1 MRINGANKIVIS
13 TMFGAM
19 LFLGAV
25 TVMAGFSS
33 TANASQ
39 CVKNMAPATLTIRWF
54 NASGK
59 LAKTNSDVKAGQQT
73 CLRNANLGHAAIS
86 CNACAFAAAFT
97 KVIVSISAEVGAAGI
112 CAVSG
117 PIGCAVAEVG
127 MGAGAAAVAN
137 KIGNGQR
144 GKIIA
149 IPLRGKTIRVCG
161 NAFGLKLKQF
171 CNK

>member
-1 MRINGANKIVIS
+1 
-13 TMFGAM
+13 MFGAM

-33 TANASQ
+33 TVNASQ